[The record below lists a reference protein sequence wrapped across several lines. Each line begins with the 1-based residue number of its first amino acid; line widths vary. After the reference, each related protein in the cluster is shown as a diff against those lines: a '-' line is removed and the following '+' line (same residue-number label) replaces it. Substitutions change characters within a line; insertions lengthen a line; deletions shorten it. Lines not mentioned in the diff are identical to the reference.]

1 MSCAT
6 VDGVPPDLP
15 IYYFANTLHKLIIKA
30 SIIVVHKCAHHWQGY
45 MTGVVEW
52 ESGQISPM
60 RSEPIMW
67 SNDTRNL
74 LALCNDLTPLSQD
87 KVTGPED
94 EVKIFK
100 KVEAAFVVS
109 DLGLWG
115 CQSAY
120 NVCECFWWCMSP
132 SKLPRM

>member
-1 MSCAT
+1 
-6 VDGVPPDLP
+6 
-15 IYYFANTLHKLIIKA
+15 
-30 SIIVVHKCAHHWQGY
+30 

-67 SNDTRNL
+67 SNDIRNL
-74 LALCNDLTPLSQD
+74 LALCNELTPLSRD

-115 CQSAY
+115 RQSALG
-120 NVCECFWWCMSP
+120 MS
-132 SKLPRM
+132 KCL